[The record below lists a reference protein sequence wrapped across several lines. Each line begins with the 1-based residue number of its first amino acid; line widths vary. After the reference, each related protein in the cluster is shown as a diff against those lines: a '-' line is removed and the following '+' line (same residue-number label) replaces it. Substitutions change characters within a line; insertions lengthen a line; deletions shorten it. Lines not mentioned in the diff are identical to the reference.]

1 MNDVRARLQMT
12 DAEVVAHFARFG
24 YRVSIAQIA
33 FSSEPVEDFRESR
46 AKRWFRAGLDPDQ

>member
-12 DAEVVAHFARFG
+12 DAEVVAHFAQFG

-33 FSSEPVEDFRESR
+33 FSSEPVEDFASR
-46 AKRWFRAGLDPDQ
+46 APRDGFAPE